1 MIYVE
6 GFSLNIFISLFIG
19 ELKKK
24 WKNKIYYKFNKRSV
38 KIK

>member
-19 ELKKK
+19 EFKKK
-24 WKNKIYYKFNKRSV
+24 WKNEIYYKFNKKKV
-38 KIK
+38 LK